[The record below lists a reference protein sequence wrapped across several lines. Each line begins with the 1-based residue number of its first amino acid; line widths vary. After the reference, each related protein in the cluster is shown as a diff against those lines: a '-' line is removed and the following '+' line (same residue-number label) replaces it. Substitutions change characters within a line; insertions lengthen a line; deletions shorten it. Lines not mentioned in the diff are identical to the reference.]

1 MNSFALWHEA
11 ADTLKEWFSHCL
23 SNLPKAFVY
32 ILNHETSNIPKFPA
46 NEKEI
51 ATCVLLFWFLFLQD
65 MMWIL
70 NSSRITGAGSKA
82 KSMPCGHLFHD
93 DCLISWVGEPNL
105 EKKTCRGPDSSSCF
119 FYVWYWCQIED
130 TGVSDLIIPSQK
142 GGWRY
147 LMWSL
152 LCFSNSHLRAE
163 FPCSVHAS
171 VDTDGFGNKRG
182 SKWASVH
189 CSRLVCLF
197 VCLFDCLFVCLFV
210 CWSWSSSTVFL
221 SNHVNNL

>member
-119 FYVWYWCQIED
+119 FMFDIDVRLRIQVYQTWSYHLKRVDEDIWC
-130 TGVSDLIIPSQK
+130 DL
-142 GGWRY
+142 Y
-147 LMWSL
+147 
-152 LCFSNSHLRAE
+152 F
-163 FPCSVHAS
+163 AS
-171 VDTDGFGNKRG
+171 AIHTCGPNF
-182 SKWASVH
+182 
-189 CSRLVCLF
+189 
-197 VCLFDCLFVCLFV
+197 
-210 CWSWSSSTVFL
+210 
-221 SNHVNNL
+221 HVQCMHR